1 MSDEASTLAGRVGSL
16 EAVVKQIA
24 ATQAQQVQL
33 LERVVRLE
41 EKHKAQTAT
50 IDQLR
55 ADVRVAAHGVA
66 AASPWVAA
74 LSRAGGGFLTA
85 LAPSVAAYVA
95 VRFGLGG

>member
-1 MSDEASTLAGRVGSL
+1 MSDDTLTGRVGSL
-16 EAVVKQIA
+16 EAVVAQIA

-55 ADVRVAAHGVA
+55 ADVRTAISGVA

-74 LSRAGGGFLTA
+74 LTRAGGGFLTA
-85 LAPSVAAYVA
+85 MATSVAAFVA